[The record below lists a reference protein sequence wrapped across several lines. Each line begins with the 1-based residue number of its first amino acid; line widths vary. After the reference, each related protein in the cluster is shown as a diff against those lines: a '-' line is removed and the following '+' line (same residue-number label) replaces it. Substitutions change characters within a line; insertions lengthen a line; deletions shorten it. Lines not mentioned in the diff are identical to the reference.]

1 VRSEVAV
8 AEAKALEFL
17 GRNIGV
23 MGKRV
28 QGLDKF
34 PSDLFT
40 TSLQQI
46 TTLNN
51 SQQEVH
57 LENETLK
64 QEIPEMTS
72 CSHIPFKAAT
82 DSIECLHQSLPDASF
97 QNSGFRHAA
106 TPKNSASVVMLPPDY

>member
-8 AEAKALEFL
+8 AEAKALESL
-17 GRNIGV
+17 ARNLGV
-23 MGKRV
+23 MEKGV
-28 QGLDKF
+28 QGLDEL

-40 TSLQQI
+40 ISLRQI

-64 QEIPEMTS
+64 QEIPEVTS
-72 CSHIPFKAAT
+72 CSHVPFKTAT
-82 DSIECLHQSLPDASF
+82 DSIECLRQGLPDASF